1 MLDSSSQNFDVL
13 NSTST
18 DDSLQALDSSALIPE
33 TAYGLETS
41 TPTDTS
47 SSLLPVENLETGIF
61 TVGESGEVT
70 FDYLFDGGNF
80 EGELAVFSLEGMEA
94 LELGSSD
101 FIQEAARRA
110 LTNST
115 LGHIVISDPVEGTR
129 FSGQLPYEPDFNVGE
144 YSGSKTFE
152 MNPGERFG
160 LMLVADTW
168 TQEVFDEPGGSTSTR
183 PLFSMTEANPGENNV
198 QFVKLLDI
206 EADDN
211 AFAFEDLLVEGKS
224 DRDYNDLTFQVQ
236 GAIGQATLLD
246 DVINPTRD
254 WRASD
259 VGQEILIHVGSSDN
273 GSLKNIGS
281 DLAQVFLEYETY
293 IGSGGDPSLF
303 ESSNFLLQVQDGQ
316 IVVDAVASDTDDA
329 NSLLADLTALG
340 LQQGAVFGAVV
351 SGLLPIEAIDEIST
365 IDNLTF
371 ANPAYQPLTNI
382 GSADARQP
390 VSQIDQAINSNV
402 ARRDFNVDGNGVTV
416 GVISDSYN
424 ALGGATNDVQSGD
437 LPGINNPNQ
446 FETAVDI
453 LKDDDDNNNTD
464 EGRAMAQLIHD
475 VAPGANLAF
484 HTGFNGTANF
494 AQGIID
500 LADAG
505 ANVIVDDLTY
515 HNQPMF
521 QDGIIAQAV
530 DRVVD
535 RGVAYFSSA
544 GNQANNSY
552 ENSFVSSGQ
561 IIQGFVAH
569 DFDPG
574 PGVDT
579 LQQITIPAETN
590 LAVSLQWDSP
600 FLSASSVS
608 GGATSDLNIYLLDD
622 TGTQVLARSTGNNI
636 GRDAVEV
643 LSFTNDN
650 LFPTQFNLAITNPR
664 GDTPNRLKYILLN
677 TSTINEFATNSSTVF
692 GHHAATGAM
701 AVGSAFYRNPTDL
714 AADSSV
720 GPTTILF
727 DQLGN
732 RLTTPE
738 IRQKPEIV
746 APHGTNTTFFPALD
760 NNGDGVDDSDIE
772 QDGFPNFFGTSAA
785 APHAAGVAALM
796 LEVVPGTPPDILYEA
811 LKNSAIDMGAPGVD
825 NQSGAG
831 LIQAD
836 AAIRELQ
843 RLQALPE
850 INLHI
855 PDITVTPSHTD
866 NNADRDFK
874 GHGPRIRIQTQAVE
888 VEQGT
893 ALRATGNVIFEETK
907 SDFTTFS
914 SNFLTDISRT
924 VRPGFVIDEILNGGG
939 LDVLETTDVELHTI
953 QEIRQDGND
962 LVQRY
967 QIQGDTRG
975 SDKPF
980 VSIDFNP
987 VRLQLRSPTGKL
999 IEDTFLL
1006 PPMFYAPPKVG
1017 VGDSDFKGHGPQI
1030 NIETELQINENRTTL
1045 IPHVAASFKEW
1056 ENGKEKKDFTTFSGQ
1071 MNGKGIDISQRHP
1084 GFTIEN
1090 ILSDSRDTLGDDLDA
1105 FLDVGKHSQQV
1116 FSFDSNELVRKYKI
1130 EGDSKGRDQPYVTL
1144 SFNPVR
1150 VKLRRA

>member
-1 MLDSSSQNFDVL
+1 MHWGEQ
-13 NSTST
+13 
-18 DDSLQALDSSALIPE
+18 QMM
-33 TAYGLETS
+33 YK
-41 TPTDTS
+41 
-47 SSLLPVENLETGIF
+47 VEI
-61 TVGESGEVT
+61 
-70 FDYLFDGGNF
+70 
-80 EGELAVFSLEGMEA
+80 
-94 LELGSSD
+94 
-101 FIQEAARRA
+101 
-110 LTNST
+110 
-115 LGHIVISDPVEGTR
+115 
-129 FSGQLPYEPDFNVGE
+129 
-144 YSGSKTFE
+144 
-152 MNPGERFG
+152 
-160 LMLVADTW
+160 
-168 TQEVFDEPGGSTSTR
+168 
-183 PLFSMTEANPGENNV
+183 
-198 QFVKLLDI
+198 
-206 EADDN
+206 
-211 AFAFEDLLVEGKS
+211 
-224 DRDYNDLTFQVQ
+224 
-236 GAIGQATLLD
+236 
-246 DVINPTRD
+246 
-254 WRASD
+254 
-259 VGQEILIHVGSSDN
+259 
-273 GSLKNIGS
+273 
-281 DLAQVFLEYETY
+281 
-293 IGSGGDPSLF
+293 
-303 ESSNFLLQVQDGQ
+303 
-316 IVVDAVASDTDDA
+316 
-329 NSLLADLTALG
+329 
-340 LQQGAVFGAVV
+340 
-351 SGLLPIEAIDEIST
+351 
-365 IDNLTF
+365 
-371 ANPAYQPLTNI
+371 
-382 GSADARQP
+382 
-390 VSQIDQAINSNV
+390 
-402 ARRDFNVDGNGVTV
+402 
-416 GVISDSYN
+416 
-424 ALGGATNDVQSGD
+424 

-453 LKDDDDNNNTD
+453 LKDDDNNNNTD

-484 HTGFNGTANF
+484 HTGNFGTANF

-515 HNQPMF
+515 PNQPMF

-561 IIQGFVAH
+561 IIQGSVAH

-574 PGVDT
+574 PGIDT

-590 LAVSLQWDSP
+590 LVVSLQWDSP

-636 GRDAVEV
+636 GRNAVEV

-664 GDTPNRLKYILLN
+664 GDTPNRLKYILFN
-677 TSTINEFATNSSTVF
+677 SSTINEFASNSSTVF
-692 GHHAATGAM
+692 GHHAAIGAM
-701 AVGSAFYRNPTDL
+701 AVGATNYRTTPLINRNPAIL
-714 AADSSV
+714 NWFSSV

-727 DQLGN
+727 DKFGN
-732 RLTTPE
+732 RLPNPE

-746 APHGTNTTFFPALD
+746 APDGTNTTFFGTDD
-760 NNGDGVDDSDIE
+760 NNDRDI
-772 QDGFPNFFGTSAA
+772 FPNFSGTSAA

-796 LEVVPGTPPDILYEA
+796 LEAVPGTPPDILYEA

-825 NQSGAG
+825 DQSGAG

-855 PDITVTPSHTD
+855 PSITVTPP
-866 NNADRDFK
+866 NIRGDREFK
-874 GHGPRIRIQTQAVE
+874 GNGPRIEIQTQAVE

-914 SNFLTDISRT
+914 SYFLTDISNT
-924 VRPGFVIDEILNGGG
+924 VRPGFVIDEILSGGG
-939 LDVLETTDVELHTI
+939 LDVLETTDVDLHSRQRI
-953 QEIRQDGND
+953 IQDGND
-962 LVQRY
+962 LVKSY
-967 QIQGDTRG
+967 EIQGDTRQILGIG

-980 VSIDFNP
+980 VSISFNP
-987 VRLQLRSPTGKL
+987 VRLQLRSPTGEL

-1006 PPMFYAPPKVG
+1006 PPMFYVPPKVG

-1030 NIETELQINENRTTL
+1030 NIQTELQINENRTTL

-1090 ILSDSRDTLGDDLDA
+1090 ILSDSRDTLDTV
-1105 FLDVGKHSQQV
+1105 DVGKHDQQV
-1116 FSFDSNELVRKYKI
+1116 ISFPFDSTELVRKYEI
-1130 EGDSKGRDQPYVTL
+1130 EGDSKGNDEPYVTL

-1150 VKLRRA
+1150 VKLRPV